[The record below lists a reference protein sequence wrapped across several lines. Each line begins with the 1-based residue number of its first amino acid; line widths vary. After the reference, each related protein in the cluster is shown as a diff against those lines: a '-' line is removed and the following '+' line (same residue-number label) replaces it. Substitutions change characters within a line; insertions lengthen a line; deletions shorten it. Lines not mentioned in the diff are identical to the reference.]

1 MLCGLMREPAYSNR
15 RILASGTA
23 KFDIVQIRGSS
34 EFKTF
39 HSYRKSFI
47 KPPGGGGLFISSPF
61 EGGGGLNRDEGLI

>member
-47 KPPGGGGLFISSPF
+47 KPPGGGAYLFQAHLR
-61 EGGGGLNRDEGLI
+61 GGGLNRDEGLI

>member
-15 RILASGTA
+15 RILASGTS

-39 HSYRKSFI
+39 HNYRKSFI
-47 KPPGGGGLFISSPF
+47 KPPGGGLFISSPF

>member
-1 MLCGLMREPAYSNR
+1 MREPSYSNR
-15 RILASGTA
+15 RILASGTS

-47 KPPGGGGLFISSPF
+47 KPPGGGG
-61 EGGGGLNRDEGLI
+61 GLIYFKPI

>member
-1 MLCGLMREPAYSNR
+1 MREPAYSNR
-15 RILASGTA
+15 RILASGTS

-47 KPPGGGGLFISSPF
+47 KPPGGWGGGAYLFQAHLR
-61 EGGGGLNRDEGLI
+61 GGGGLNRDEGLI

>member
-1 MLCGLMREPAYSNR
+1 MREPAYSNR
-15 RILASGTA
+15 RILASGTS

-47 KPPGGGGLFISSPF
+47 KPPGGGGAYLFQAQLR
-61 EGGGGLNRDEGLI
+61 GGGA